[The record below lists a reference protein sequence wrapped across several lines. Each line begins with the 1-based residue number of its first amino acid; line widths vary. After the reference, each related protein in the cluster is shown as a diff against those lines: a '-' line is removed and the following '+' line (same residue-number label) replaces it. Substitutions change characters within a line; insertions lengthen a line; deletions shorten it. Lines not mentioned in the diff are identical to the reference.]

1 MKNYLYI
8 AFFFSV
14 LFLTAC
20 EDQQIL
26 VPDTTY
32 EEFLVVQSE
41 LQGNTEFKGVRLTKT
56 LPLGIPFTIEN
67 AEIKDAIMYMRINE
81 AQIIPLYY
89 KSEGMYYSSYKFTV
103 HAGDTYELFGERGSR
118 TFYAKTLVPFQPVVK
133 SISYNS
139 TGHFAEA
146 ILNYFDGE
154 VYGALWVVNAAGF
167 VTADN
172 FYNTSVPDAH
182 LNLTDINVRTAA
194 FPENYQ
200 SSNFNGR
207 RYIQVYAFDKSFD
220 DYFKTS
226 GQSKS
231 INNPYVKGSGNT
243 VWNIEGNKVIGM
255 FIGVT
260 KSDFIFVN

>member
-1 MKNYLYI
+1 MKIHLYI
-8 AFFFSV
+8 ATLLV
-14 LFLTAC
+14 LFFTAC

-26 VPDTTY
+26 APDTAY

-56 LPLGIPFTIEN
+56 LPLGVPFTIEN
-67 AEIKDAIMYMRINE
+67 AEVKDAIMYMRIND

-89 KSEGMYYSSYKFTV
+89 KSEGMYNSSYKFSIR
-103 HAGDTYELFGERGSR
+103 AGDTYELFGERGEQ
-118 TFYAKTLVPFQPVVK
+118 TFYAKTLVPSQPVVK

-139 TGHFAEA
+139 ASHFVEA

-154 VYGALWVVNAAGF
+154 VYGALWAVITVGF

-172 FYNTSVPDAH
+172 FYNISVPDAH
-182 LNLTDINVRTAA
+182 LNLTDVSVRTSAY
-194 FPENYQ
+194 PENYQ

-207 RYIQVYAFDKSFD
+207 RFIQIFAFDKSFD

-226 GQSKS
+226 GQNES

-243 VWNIEGNKVIGM
+243 VWNVKGNKVIGM

-260 KSDFIFVN
+260 KSDFLFVN